1 MCLRDKRKWMTLA
14 LVETTRGTRRDA
26 PLRLLALVAL
36 VAAMALPANGMAK
49 ASRHAKSKTAA
60 VSRAQKELAQQMVRN
75 AYELGRGLALQR
87 RVELMERL
95 LYTMR
100 PEVMAA
106 DKQDWAEELFKLA
119 QRVPVS
125 AAGNADQPGGAAW
138 RNGVMATAAARLAVY
153 DPDRAMELLDTLP
166 AEGGREADAR
176 TMAARLVFASYMQRH
191 GIAGAQPLLVY
202 GRKWGEHGGFPYGA
216 ITVPLARLRPNDD
229 AAEDF
234 FRQVLTVFERGQEG
248 VFGVSEFAGLL
259 EQAVSMEAISED
271 SAEEAG
277 RAVVTQVVKL
287 AGGAGSGAGTAD
299 GAGQGA
305 LPGTDVGGQAQ
316 GRLGDEMALTEEQKE
331 LVAKALYNV
340 RVSAPKAYELA
351 RRDAPGLVALHP
363 AKAVVKDDALKV
375 DVALQAAFRELAD
388 AMRQHR
394 NAESLREVIGRAL
407 QLVNARYKPGMCAEC
422 AAPDAQSWALVSLA
436 AYAAPMTI
444 GTQLSAI
451 EDPFWRAYFLAIA
464 AQQVGEPTRVG
475 DPTARRVAGKEEA
488 EPE

>member
-1 MCLRDKRKWMTLA
+1 
-14 LVETTRGTRRDA
+14 
-26 PLRLLALVAL
+26 
-36 VAAMALPANGMAK
+36 
-49 ASRHAKSKTAA
+49 
-60 VSRAQKELAQQMVRN
+60 
-75 AYELGRGLALQR
+75 
-87 RVELMERL
+87 
-95 LYTMR
+95 
-100 PEVMAA
+100 
-106 DKQDWAEELFKLA
+106 
-119 QRVPVS
+119 
-125 AAGNADQPGGAAW
+125 
-138 RNGVMATAAARLAVY
+138 
-153 DPDRAMELLDTLP
+153 MELLDTLP
-166 AEGGREADAR
+166 SEGGREADAR